1 MIRVLEGNWWP
12 NYQPSRED
20 TIPADCQHS
29 SCALGASMATQRLT
43 FQPSPAHLLARGAAD
58 AAAAAAGVPSAA
70 AGLGAA
76 PLAAERLLAVHRPRG
91 LAALTA
97 LVHFLPAHSC
107 AGASVTPAGL
117 ATDGKSAQTEL
128 PPQGQGAHKV
138 NQAVLRPHQLR
149 STAPALHQPV
159 SQSADQLPTNQPSSQ
174 AGEVHTRLAGAATHR
189 SWQVWTEQG
198 STLPHVSPHGGTS
211 TSQAAPGSCCLPQ
224 GHDFGPA
231 SLQGP
236 HAPEWQRT
244 SQRWR
249 PQSSSL
255 PQTRLHCGRGEE
267 GLR

>member
-1 MIRVLEGNWWP
+1 VVEVDWWP

-29 SCALGASMATQRLT
+29 ACALGASMATQRLT

-107 AGASVTPAGL
+107 AGAGVTPAGL

-128 PPQGQGAHKV
+128 PPQGQGAQKSTRLCSDHTSC
-138 NQAVLRPHQLR
+138 AAQLQ
-149 STAPALHQPV
+149 HCI
-159 SQSADQLPTNQPSSQ
+159 SQSANQLISCLPTNQAHTLGWGCHSPLV
-174 AGEVHTRLAGAATHR
+174 AGVDGTGQHLATRFATWRHFHITGGPRQLLLAAGARLWSGKLAGPARARVAAH
-189 SWQVWTEQG
+189 
-198 STLPHVSPHGGTS
+198 L
-211 TSQAAPGSCCLPQ
+211 AAV
-224 GHDFGPA
+224 
-231 SLQGP
+231 
-236 HAPEWQRT
+236 APTVQQLAADT
-244 SQRWR
+244 VA
-249 PQSSSL
+249 
-255 PQTRLHCGRGEE
+255 
-267 GLR
+267 LRAG